1 MPDKAQYLWPNQAR
15 GKVNEEEKER
25 KGEERERKGEER
37 EKKGSTGFNCFGLN
51 KQKEVHLK

>member
-25 KGEERERKGEER
+25 KGEERRERRKAR
-37 EKKGSTGFNCFGLN
+37 LDSIVLA
-51 KQKEVHLK
+51 